1 MRGSPVCVERV
12 IISVKRGIEIK
23 QDKKKSN
30 VDNGFV
36 LVLSLLVERK
46 GGGRGQRR

>member
-36 LVLSLLVERK
+36 LVLSLLVYV
-46 GGGRGQRR
+46 GRGRGDGG